1 MMNKDKTFVG
11 QPVLSQILD
20 VIPSSLIIRAN
31 RKHDANRYYKKLSLR
46 VHLVSQLYGVF
57 SYCNGLREMC
67 EGLLACEG
75 KLIHLGFDK
84 APARSTLSDANNKR
98 SYLVFETIYNELLK
112 QYHSFI
118 SDSRLKGL
126 SIRNLKIIDST
137 TIRLFS
143 DLLQGVGRNRLDG
156 GRKKGG
162 IKVHAMMDA
171 FSGVT
176 EFVRMTAAREHDRNF
191 LYRLKLEPNSWL
203 VFDKAY
209 NVYHQFYKW
218 STQKVWFVTRM
229 KDNADYHVT
238 KVLIDKTKKK
248 NAIGVIK
255 EQLVTVAVKQ
265 NGIVKERLKLRRITF
280 KTTEGKVYVFITNN
294 ITLPAIQIATIY
306 KNRWMIELLFKQIKQ
321 NFPLRYFWGQ
331 SKNAIKM
338 QVYCVLIAQLL
349 MVVIRKKAA
358 TKKSF
363 ANMITVI
370 RLHLTSYVELFA
382 FIKDTYQ
389 AWRKSHN
396 APFSFAT

>member
-1 MMNKDKTFVG
+1 MSEVKKFPG

-20 VIPSSLIIRAN
+20 VIPSAIINAAN
-31 RKHDANRYYKKLSLR
+31 RKHNANRYYKKIPLR
-46 VHLVSQLYGVF
+46 VHLVSLLYGVF
-57 SYCNGLREMC
+57 SYCNGLRELC

-75 KLIHLGFDK
+75 KLSHLGLDK
-84 APARSTLSDANNKR
+84 APPRSTLSDANNNR
-98 SYLVFETIYNELLK
+98 SYQVFETIYYGLLR

-137 TIRLFS
+137 TIQLFCE
-143 DLLQGVGRNRLDG
+143 LLRGVGRNRLDG
-156 GRKKGG
+156 ARKKGG

-176 EFVRMTAAREHDRNF
+176 EFVRMTEAREHDRKF
-191 LYRLKLEPNSWL
+191 LFHLKLPAGSWL

-209 NVYHQFYKW
+209 NVYHQFAKW
-218 STQKVWFVTRM
+218 STQKIWFVTRM
-229 KDNADYHVT
+229 KDNAVFHVT
-238 KVLIDKTKKK
+238 KVLTDKIKKR
-248 NAIGVIK
+248 NAKGVLK
-255 EQLVTVAVKQ
+255 EQYITMAVKL
-265 NGIVKERLKLRRITF
+265 NGKEVERLKLRRILF
-280 KTTEGKVYVFITNN
+280 KTDEGKVYVFITNN
-294 ITLPAIQIATIY
+294 FTLPAVQIATIY

-321 NFPLRYFWGQ
+321 NFPLRYFWGA
-331 SKNAIKM
+331 SPNAIKM

-370 RLHLTSYVELFA
+370 RLHLTSYVELME
-382 FIKDTYQ
+382 FIKDTYK
-389 AWRKSHN
+389 AWRKTHN
-396 APFSFAT
+396 ASFAFSP

>member
-1 MMNKDKTFVG
+1 
-11 QPVLSQILD
+11 
-20 VIPSSLIIRAN
+20 
-31 RKHDANRYYKKLSLR
+31 
-46 VHLVSQLYGVF
+46 
-57 SYCNGLREMC
+57 MC

-75 KLIHLGFDK
+75 KLVHLGFDK
-84 APARSTLSDANNKR
+84 APARSTLSDANSKR
-98 SYLVFETIYNELLK
+98 SYLVFETIYYELLK
-112 QYHSFI
+112 RYHSFI

-137 TIRLFS
+137 TIQLFS

-176 EFVRMTAAREHDRNF
+176 EFVRMTAAREHDRRF
-191 LYRLKLEPNSWL
+191 LYHLKLEANSWL

-209 NVYHQFYKW
+209 NVYHQFAKW
-218 STQKVWFVTRM
+218 TRQKIWFVTRM

-238 KVLIDKTKKK
+238 KVLVDRTKKK
-248 NAIGVIK
+248 GIKGVLR
-255 EQLVTVAVKQ
+255 EQLITVAVKQ
-265 NGIVKERLKLRRITF
+265 NGVAIERLKLRRITY
-280 KTTEGKVYVFITNN
+280 KTEQGKQYVFITNN
-294 ITLPAIQIATIY
+294 FTLPANQIATIY

-321 NFPLRYFWGQ
+321 NFPLRYFWGE

-382 FIKDTYQ
+382 FIQDTYK
-389 AWRKSHN
+389 AWRKTHN
-396 APFSFAT
+396 APNSFVT